1 MAGGVGGG
9 TLSDQNIEAVVESQ
23 VSVPV
28 PESNL
33 PLRLCPFGKPPT
45 ENLSKPELYSQSA
58 EREVGDT
65 GLLL

>member
-1 MAGGVGGG
+1 M
-9 TLSDQNIEAVVESQ
+9 SDQNIEVVVESQ

-28 PESNL
+28 PDSNV

-45 ENLSKPELYSQSA
+45 ENLPKSELYSQSA
-58 EREVGDT
+58 EREVGVT